1 MSIYGMNVIE
11 LSAMGIAIVLTIFFA
26 SRNLILL
33 SKLRKNQSLTNQII
47 SDKELLMMEIRD
59 LNNKIDQLE
68 LQQTDGF
75 VNFISTSRDW
85 AYAYIETVQEQLV
98 EFDKEI
104 APIIEW
110 TNSFGTVL
118 GEIAHQ
124 TQLQKIAL
132 AYEKIKSLLPNDNE
146 KPGNLEQGEK

>member
-1 MSIYGMNVIE
+1 
-11 LSAMGIAIVLTIFFA
+11 
-26 SRNLILL
+26 
-33 SKLRKNQSLTNQII
+33 
-47 SDKELLMMEIRD
+47 MEIRD